1 MDPNVP
7 LAAYRDWL
15 EQQPLSAHTRRAY
28 RGRAKGFLEW
38 LAEHPRTE
46 DPLAAGPAR
55 DYAVRDYKRYLKIER
70 GAKPSSVNLTLA
82 ALDHFY
88 RFLGAGQPDV
98 RREELPQEAPK
109 ALDPEEQR
117 SFLRAVE
124 RCPSARDRALARL
137 LFYTGLRLGEVA
149 ALQLDDVRISA
160 RKGLVIVRSGKGEA
174 YREVPLM
181 AEARVSVDEWLAERR
196 ERFPKA
202 TSVAVFL
209 SRRGQ
214 PLAARTI
221 DLVLRKLAADA
232 GLELSAHTLRHTCLT
247 NLVRRGN
254 DLVLVAELAGHK
266 RLETTRRYSLPTAA
280 DRAAAMEALKVEY

>member
-1 MDPNVP
+1 VDPNVP